1 MIRGNHPQKITP
13 GRVLRILD
21 FLYRNLAAEDGEDSA
36 GALAERFQEEK
47 KRTGQ
52 DFWELAAREAIC
64 LVQVPEMG
72 DMAVSKQ
79 LWSALSLAAVCA
91 YLCGA
96 DLKQETVKTAV
107 FLALLGR
114 EAPEVLEDLSF
125 GASDGVSLAFGW
137 DCAGDAV
144 AHFSHDQMV
153 QIRQTVGIR
162 FADALREKKGGFSMA
177 SLMRTGEE
185 QSEKEI
191 EKAARHLFRTGE

>member
-1 MIRGNHPQKITP
+1 MIHRNHPQKITP

-21 FLYRNLAAEDGEDSA
+21 FLYKNLAAEEGEGSA
-36 GALAERFQEEK
+36 GVLAEHFQEEK

-52 DFWELAAREAIC
+52 DFWELAAREASRTI
-64 LVQVPEMG
+64 QAPEMG

-91 YLCGA
+91 YLGGA
-96 DLKQETVKTAV
+96 DLKQETVKAAV

-114 EAPEVLEDLSF
+114 EVPEVLEDLSF
-125 GASDGVSLAFGW
+125 AASDGVSLAFGW
-137 DCAGDAV
+137 DCAGEAV
-144 AHFSHDQMV
+144 SHFSHDQMV

-162 FADALREKKGGFSMA
+162 FADALRAKKRGFSVA

-185 QSEKEI
+185 RSGKKI
-191 EKAARHLFRTGE
+191 EKAARHLFSTMK

>member
-1 MIRGNHPQKITP
+1 MIHRNHPQKITP

-21 FLYRNLAAEDGEDSA
+21 FLYGNLAAEDGEGSA

-52 DFWELAAREAIC
+52 DFWKLAAREAARP
-64 LVQVPEMG
+64 VQAPGMG

-91 YLCGA
+91 YLGGA
-96 DLKQETVKTAV
+96 DLKQETVKAAV

-137 DCAGDAV
+137 DCAGEAV
-144 AHFSHDQMV
+144 SHFSHDQMV

-162 FADALREKKGGFSMA
+162 FADALRVKKRGFSVA
-177 SLMRTGEE
+177 SLMRTGEGR
-185 QSEKEI
+185 SGKEI
-191 EKAARHLFRTGE
+191 EKAARHLFSTMK

>member
-1 MIRGNHPQKITP
+1 MIHRNHPQKITP
-13 GRVLRILD
+13 GRVLRVLD
-21 FLYRNLAAEDGEDSA
+21 FLYRNLVAEDGEGSA
-36 GALAERFQEEK
+36 GALAERFQEEQ

-52 DFWELAAREAIC
+52 DFWELAAKEAAWP
-64 LVQVPEMG
+64 VQAPEMG

-91 YLCGA
+91 CLGGA
-96 DLKQETVKTAV
+96 DLKQETIKAAV

-125 GASDGVSLAFGW
+125 EASDGVSLAFGW

-162 FADALREKKGGFSMA
+162 FADAIREKKRVFSVA

-185 QSEKEI
+185 RSEKEI
-191 EKAARHLFRTGE
+191 EKAARHLFSTMK

>member
-1 MIRGNHPQKITP
+1 MIHRNHPQKITP
-13 GRVLRILD
+13 GRVLRVLD
-21 FLYRNLAAEDGEDSA
+21 FLYRNLAAEDGEGSA
-36 GALAERFQEEK
+36 GTLAECFQEEK

-52 DFWELAAREAIC
+52 DFWELAAREASRP
-64 LVQVPEMG
+64 VPEMG

-91 YLCGA
+91 YLGGA
-96 DLKQETVKTAV
+96 DLKQETVKAAV

-137 DCAGDAV
+137 DCAGEAV

-162 FADALREKKGGFSMA
+162 FADALREKKSGFSVA

-185 QSEKEI
+185 RSEKEI
-191 EKAARHLFRTGE
+191 EKAARHLFSTMK

>member
-1 MIRGNHPQKITP
+1 MLHRNHPQKITP

-21 FLYRNLAAEDGEDSA
+21 FLYRNLAAEEGEGSA
-36 GALAERFQEEK
+36 GVLAERFQEEK

-52 DFWELAAREAIC
+52 DFWELAAREASRPI
-64 LVQVPEMG
+64 QAPEMG

-91 YLCGA
+91 CLGGA
-96 DLKQETVKTAV
+96 DLKQETVKAAV

-125 GASDGVSLAFGW
+125 AASDGVSLAFGW
-137 DCAGDAV
+137 DCAGEAV
-144 AHFSHDQMV
+144 SHFSHDQMV

-162 FADALREKKGGFSMA
+162 FADAIREKKSSFSVA

-185 QSEKEI
+185 RSGKEI
-191 EKAARHLFRTGE
+191 EKAARHLFHTMK

>member
-1 MIRGNHPQKITP
+1 MLHGNHPQKITP
-13 GRVLRILD
+13 GRVLRVLD
-21 FLYRNLAAEDGEDSA
+21 FLYRNLAAEDGEGSA
-36 GALAERFQEEK
+36 GTLAECFQEEK

-52 DFWELAAREAIC
+52 DFWELAAREASR
-64 LVQVPEMG
+64 QVPEMG

-91 YLCGA
+91 YLGGA
-96 DLKQETVKTAV
+96 DLKQETVKAAV

-125 GASDGVSLAFGW
+125 AASDGVSLAFGW
-137 DCAGDAV
+137 DCAGEAV
-144 AHFSHDQMV
+144 VHFSHDQMV

-162 FADALREKKGGFSMA
+162 FADAIREKKSGFSVA

-185 QSEKEI
+185 RSGKEI
-191 EKAARHLFRTGE
+191 EKAACHLFSTMK